1 MIKFKKVRY
10 KNFLSTGNKVSEI
23 QIDETRTSLIIGAN
37 GSGKSTFMDAIS
49 FGLFGK
55 SFRKVKLDQL
65 VNSINKKNCMVE
77 LEFETG
83 GKEYLIKRGIRPAKF
98 EIYVDG
104 EMNDQMASARD
115 SQDFLERYVLRMN
128 EKAFRQIVVLGSGS
142 FIPFMRL
149 GAGDRRSIIEDL
161 LDIQIFSIM
170 NDIVKQ
176 RIYDNASKLT
186 EIEHQ
191 IELLEQSIKL
201 QEKHIKEITA
211 NNLEAIDE
219 KRRELKKS
227 KKQIDVINEEI
238 KKLTIDIPD
247 YKSKQAKKERLQ
259 SYKSKIKSKHNH
271 IKGQIKLVTENS
283 ECPECTQ
290 EISEEHKKHTIE
302 NLGVKSDELEV
313 AINDIDT
320 EMSDITNRISEI
332 EDSLTKISE
341 KNSSITGINEYVS
354 KLESGLAESL
364 LKHTDQEMTPYGTLT
379 KSKEELDESHT
390 IKYDIQEKKHHLN
403 TVQELLKDSG
413 IKTIIIRNYLPLI
426 NQLINKYLSAL
437 NFYIN
442 FELDEAFIETIKSRG
457 RDAFQ
462 YSSFSE
468 GEKLRI
474 DLALLFT
481 WREVAKL
488 KSSVATNLLVLDEIF
503 DSSLDYT
510 GVEDFLGILNSLGD
524 DTHAFVISHKGDQ
537 ILDKFG
543 RVIALEKEQNFSKIV
558 EGK

>member
-1 MIKFKKVRY
+1 MIKFKTVRY
-10 KNFLSTGNKVSEI
+10 KNFLSTGNKVSEVR
-23 QIDETRTSLIIGAN
+23 IDDTRTSLIIGQN
-37 GSGKSTFMDAIS
+37 GAGKSTFMDAIS

-55 SFRKVKLDQL
+55 PFRKVKLDQL

-77 LEFETG
+77 LEFENG
-83 GKEYLIKRGIRPAKF
+83 GKEYLIKRGLRPAKF

-149 GAGDRRSIIEDL
+149 GAGDRRAIIEDL
-161 LDIQIFSIM
+161 LDIQIFSLM

-176 RIYDNASKLT
+176 RISDNSTRLT
-186 EIEHQ
+186 GVEHQ
-191 IELLEQSIKL
+191 IELLDQSIRL
-201 QEKHIKEITA
+201 QEEHLKEIQD
-211 NNLEAIDE
+211 NNAEAVKE
-219 KRRELKKS
+219 KKAELKKA
-227 KKQIDVINEEI
+227 KKQIEGIKNEIEELQDQVQDYTPH
-238 KKLTIDIPD
+238 KKKHRKL
-247 YKSKQAKKERLQ
+247 EE
-259 SYKSKIKSKHNH
+259 YKSKITSKQTH
-271 IKGQIKLVTENS
+271 IVGQIQLVNENS

-290 EISEEHKKHTIE
+290 EITEEHKTKVTE
-302 NLGVKSDELEV
+302 KLGGKADELKV
-313 AINDIDT
+313 AISDIDT
-320 EMSDITNRISEI
+320 EITELADRIDKI
-332 EDSLTKISE
+332 EDILTRISE
-341 KNSSITGINEYVS
+341 KNNSIMGINEYITQIETGLV
-354 KLESGLAESL
+354 ESAKKPKNDQAE
-364 LKHTDQEMTPYGTLT
+364 LT
-379 KSKEELDESHT
+379 KSKEDLDEARSN
-390 IKYDIQEKKHHLN
+390 KYDIQDQKHHLN

-413 IKTIIIRNYLPLI
+413 IKTLIIRNYLPLI

-442 FELDEAFIETIKSRG
+442 FQLDEAFNETIKSRG

-462 YSSFSE
+462 YGSFSE

-503 DSSLDYT
+503 DSSLDST

-543 RVIALEKEQNFSKIV
+543 RVIAIEKEGNFSRIS
-558 EGK
+558 

>member
-1 MIKFKKVRY
+1 MIKFKTVRY

-23 QIDETRTSLIIGAN
+23 RIDDTRTSLIIGPN

-65 VNSINKKNCMVE
+65 VNSINQKNCMVE
-77 LEFETG
+77 LEFETS
-83 GKEYLIKRGIRPAKF
+83 GKEYLIKRGLRPAKF
-98 EIYVDG
+98 EIYVNG

-149 GAGDRRSIIEDL
+149 AAGDRRAIIEDL
-161 LDIQIFSIM
+161 LDIQIFSLM

-176 RIYDNASKLT
+176 RISDNASNLV
-186 EIEHQ
+186 EVEHK

-201 QEKHIKEITA
+201 QEEHLKEIQENNEEAIKE
-211 NNLEAIDE
+211 
-219 KRRELKKS
+219 KKKELKKAQ
-227 KKQIDVINEEI
+227 KQIDGIKEEI
-238 KKLTIDIPD
+238 VELQGKVQD
-247 YKSKQAKKERLQ
+247 YKSKLAVLRKLENF
-259 SYKSKIKSKHNH
+259 KSKITSKQNH

-290 EISEEHKKHTIE
+290 EITEEHKNYTID
-302 NLGVKSDELEV
+302 NLGLKSDELKG
-313 AINDIDT
+313 AITDIDVQ
-320 EMSDITNRISEI
+320 MSEVEDRINKI
-332 EDSLTKISE
+332 ENILTKISE

-354 KLESGLAESL
+354 RLETGLLESIQ
-364 LKHTDQEMTPYGTLT
+364 KPKNDHEMLT
-379 KSKEELDESHT
+379 KNKENLDDSHT
-390 IKYDIQEKKHHLN
+390 TKYDIQEKKHHLN

-442 FELDEAFIETIKSRG
+442 FQLDESFNETIKSRG

-462 YSSFSE
+462 YGSFSE

-481 WREVAKL
+481 WREVARL

-503 DSSLDYT
+503 DSSLDSS

-543 RVIALEKEQNFSKIV
+543 RVIALEKQGNFSKIV

>member
-1 MIKFKKVRY
+1 MIKFKTVRY

-23 QIDETRTSLIIGAN
+23 RIDDTRTSLIIGSN

-55 SFRKVKLDQL
+55 PFRKVKLDQL

-77 LEFETG
+77 LEFENG
-83 GKEYLIKRGIRPAKF
+83 GKEYLIKRGLRPAKF

-149 GAGDRRSIIEDL
+149 SAGDRRAIIEDL
-161 LDIQIFSIM
+161 LDIQIFSVM

-176 RIYDNASKLT
+176 RISDNGSELV
-186 EIEHQ
+186 EVEHQ
-191 IELLEQSIKL
+191 IELLEQNIEL
-201 QEKHIKEITA
+201 QENHLKELHE
-211 NNLEAIDE
+211 NNLEVIDE
-219 KRRELKKS
+219 KKRELKKAQ
-227 KKQIDVINEEI
+227 KQIEGLKDEI

-247 YKSKQAKKERLQ
+247 FKSKRAKLETLRD
-259 SYKSKIKSKHNH
+259 YKSKITSKHNH
-271 IKGQIKLVTENS
+271 IVGQIKLVTENS

-290 EISEEHKKHTIE
+290 EITEEHKKYTID
-302 NLGVKSDELEV
+302 NLGLKSGELQEAIRVIDKEMLVVSNKIDETE
-313 AINDIDT
+313 DI
-320 EMSDITNRISEI
+320 
-332 EDSLTKISE
+332 LTKISE

-354 KLESGLAESL
+354 KLESGLEESL

-379 KSKEELDESHT
+379 KSKKELDESHT
-390 IKYDIQEKKHHLN
+390 IKYEIQEQKHHLN

-442 FELDEAFIETIKSRG
+442 FQLDEAFNETIKSRG

-462 YSSFSE
+462 YGSFSE

-503 DSSLDYT
+503 DSSLDST

-543 RVIALEKEQNFSKIV
+543 RVIALEKEQNFSKII

>member
-1 MIKFKKVRY
+1 MIKFKTVRY
-10 KNFLSTGNKVSEI
+10 KNFLSTGNKVSEVR
-23 QIDETRTSLIIGAN
+23 IDDTRTSLIIGQN
-37 GSGKSTFMDAIS
+37 GAGKSTFMDAIS

-55 SFRKVKLDQL
+55 PFRKVKLDQL

-83 GKEYLIKRGIRPAKF
+83 GKEYLIKRGLRPAKF

-149 GAGDRRSIIEDL
+149 GAGDRRAIIEDL
-161 LDIQIFSIM
+161 LDIQIFSLM

-176 RIYDNASKLT
+176 RISDNSTRLT
-186 EIEHQ
+186 GVEHQ
-191 IELLEQSIKL
+191 IELLDQSIRL
-201 QEKHIKEITA
+201 QEEHLKEIQD
-211 NNLEAIDE
+211 NNAEAVKE
-219 KRRELKKS
+219 KKAELKKA
-227 KKQIDVINEEI
+227 KKQIEGIKNEIEELQDQVQDYTPH
-238 KKLTIDIPD
+238 KKKHRKL
-247 YKSKQAKKERLQ
+247 EE
-259 SYKSKIKSKHNH
+259 YKSKITSKQTH
-271 IKGQIKLVTENS
+271 IVGQIQLVNENS

-290 EISEEHKKHTIE
+290 EITEEHKTKVTE
-302 NLGVKSDELEV
+302 KLGGKADELKV
-313 AINDIDT
+313 AISDIDT
-320 EMSDITNRISEI
+320 EITELADRIDKI
-332 EDSLTKISE
+332 EDILTRISE
-341 KNSSITGINEYVS
+341 KNNSIMGINEYITQIETGLV
-354 KLESGLAESL
+354 ESAKKPKNDQAE
-364 LKHTDQEMTPYGTLT
+364 LT
-379 KSKEELDESHT
+379 KSKEDLDEARSN
-390 IKYDIQEKKHHLN
+390 KYDIQDQKHHLN

-413 IKTIIIRNYLPLI
+413 IKTLIIRNYLPLI

-442 FELDEAFIETIKSRG
+442 FQLDEAFNETIKSRG

-462 YSSFSE
+462 YGSFSE

-503 DSSLDYT
+503 DSSLDST

-543 RVIALEKEQNFSKIV
+543 RVIAIEKEGNFSRIS
-558 EGK
+558 

>member
-1 MIKFKKVRY
+1 MIKFKSVRY
-10 KNFLSTGNKVSEI
+10 KNFLSTGNKVSEVR
-23 QIDETRTSLIIGAN
+23 IDDTRTSLIIGTN
-37 GSGKSTFMDAIS
+37 GAGKSTFMDAIS

-55 SFRKVKLDQL
+55 PFRKVKLDQM

-83 GKEYLIKRGIRPAKF
+83 GKEYLIKRGLRPAKF

-149 GAGDRRSIIEDL
+149 SAGDRRNIIEDL
-161 LDIQIFSIM
+161 LDIQIFSLM

-176 RIYDNASKLT
+176 RISDNGSRL
-186 EIEHQ
+186 IEVDHK
-191 IELLEQSIKL
+191 IELLNQSIQL
-201 QEKHIKEITA
+201 QEDHLKEIQE
-211 NNLEAIDE
+211 NNEEAVNE
-219 KRRELKKS
+219 KKAELKKA
-227 KKQIDVINEEI
+227 KKQIEGI
-238 KKLTIDIPD
+238 KKEI
-247 YKSKQAKKERLQ
+247 EELQ
-259 SYKSKIKSKHNH
+259 SKVQDYNPHKKKHRKLEEYKSKISSNQTH
-271 IKGQIKLVTENS
+271 ILGQIKLVNENS

-290 EISEEHKKHTIE
+290 EISEEHKNNVTEK
-302 NLGVKSDELEV
+302 LGEKSDELKV
-313 AINDIDT
+313 AISDIDT
-320 EMSDITNRISEI
+320 EMTDVANRIDEI
-332 EDSLTKISE
+332 EDILTRISE
-341 KNSSITGINEYVS
+341 KNNSIMGINEYVMQIETGL
-354 KLESGLAESL
+354 LESA
-364 LKHTDQEMTPYGTLT
+364 KKPKNDQIELT
-379 KSKEELDESHT
+379 KSKEDLDEART
-390 IKYDIQEKKHHLN
+390 IKYDIQDQKHHLN
-403 TVQELLKDSG
+403 TVQELLKDTG

-442 FELDEAFIETIKSRG
+442 FELDEAFNETIKSRG

-462 YSSFSE
+462 YGSFSE

-503 DSSLDYT
+503 DSSLDST

-543 RVIALEKEQNFSKIV
+543 RVITIQKDGNFSRI
-558 EGK
+558 E

>member
-1 MIKFKKVRY
+1 MIKFKTVRY
-10 KNFLSTGNKVSEI
+10 KNFLSTGNKVSEVR
-23 QIDETRTSLIIGAN
+23 IDDTRTSLIIGQN
-37 GSGKSTFMDAIS
+37 GAGKSTFMDAIS

-55 SFRKVKLDQL
+55 PFRKVKLDQL

-77 LEFETG
+77 LEFENG
-83 GKEYLIKRGIRPAKF
+83 GKEYLIKRGLRPAKF

-149 GAGDRRSIIEDL
+149 GAGDRRAIIEDL
-161 LDIQIFSIM
+161 LDIQIFSLM

-176 RIYDNASKLT
+176 RISDNSTRLT
-186 EIEHQ
+186 GVEHQ
-191 IELLEQSIKL
+191 IELLDQSIRL
-201 QEKHIKEITA
+201 QEEHLKEIQD
-211 NNLEAIDE
+211 NNAEAVKE
-219 KRRELKKS
+219 KKAELKKA
-227 KKQIDVINEEI
+227 KKQIEGIKNEIEELQDQVQDYTPH
-238 KKLTIDIPD
+238 KKKHRKL
-247 YKSKQAKKERLQ
+247 EE
-259 SYKSKIKSKHNH
+259 YKSKITSKQTH
-271 IKGQIKLVTENS
+271 IVGQIQLVNENS

-290 EISEEHKKHTIE
+290 EITEEHKTKVTE
-302 NLGVKSDELEV
+302 KLGGKADELKV
-313 AINDIDT
+313 AISDIDT
-320 EMSDITNRISEI
+320 EITELADRIDKI
-332 EDSLTKISE
+332 EDILTRISE
-341 KNSSITGINEYVS
+341 KNNSIMGINEYITQIETGLV
-354 KLESGLAESL
+354 ESAKKPKNDQAE
-364 LKHTDQEMTPYGTLT
+364 LT
-379 KSKEELDESHT
+379 KSKEDLDEARSN
-390 IKYDIQEKKHHLN
+390 KYDIQDQKHHLN

-413 IKTIIIRNYLPLI
+413 IKTLIIRNYLPLI

-442 FELDEAFIETIKSRG
+442 FQLDEAFNETIKSRG
-457 RDAFQ
+457 RAAFQ
-462 YSSFSE
+462 YGSFSE

-503 DSSLDYT
+503 DSSLDST

-543 RVIALEKEQNFSKIV
+543 RVIAIEKEGNFSRIS
-558 EGK
+558 

>member
-1 MIKFKKVRY
+1 MIKFKTVRY

-23 QIDETRTSLIIGAN
+23 HIADTRTSLIIGAN
-37 GSGKSTFMDAIS
+37 GAGKSTFMDAIS

-55 SFRKVKLDQL
+55 PFRKVKLDQM

-77 LEFETG
+77 LEFDTG
-83 GKEYLIKRGIRPAKF
+83 GKEYLIKRGLRPAKF
-98 EIYVDG
+98 EIYVNG

-149 GAGDRRSIIEDL
+149 SAGDRRAIIEDL
-161 LDIQIFSIM
+161 LAIQIFSLM

-176 RIYDNASKLT
+176 RISDNGSRL
-186 EIEHQ
+186 IEVDHK
-191 IELLEQSIKL
+191 IELLDQSIRL
-201 QEKHIKEITA
+201 QEEHLKEIQD
-211 NNLEAIDE
+211 NNEEAVNE
-219 KRRELKKS
+219 KKAELKKA
-227 KKQIDVINEEI
+227 KKQIEGI
-238 KKLTIDIPD
+238 KKEIEEFQEKVQD
-247 YKSKQAKKERLQ
+247 YKPHKTKHRKLNE
-259 SYKSKIKSKHNH
+259 YKSKITSNRDN
-271 IKGQIKLVTENS
+271 IYSQIKLVNENS
-283 ECPECTQ
+283 ECPDCTQ
-290 EISEEHKKHTIE
+290 ESSEEHKINVTEK
-302 NLGVKSDELEV
+302 LSKKSDELKDAISDISVEMTEV
-313 AINDIDT
+313 A
-320 EMSDITNRISEI
+320 NRIDEI
-332 EDSLTKISE
+332 EDILTKISE
-341 KNSSITGINEYVS
+341 KNNSIMGINEYIMQIETGL
-354 KLESGLAESL
+354 LESA
-364 LKHTDQEMTPYGTLT
+364 KKPKNDQVELT
-379 KSKEELDESHT
+379 KSKEDLDESRNT
-390 IKYDIQEKKHHLN
+390 KYDIQDQKHHLN
-403 TVQELLKDSG
+403 TVQELLKDTG

-442 FELDEAFIETIKSRG
+442 FELDEAFNETIKSRG

-462 YSSFSE
+462 YGSFSE

-488 KSSVATNLLVLDEIF
+488 NSSVATNLLVLDEIF
-503 DSSLDYT
+503 DSSLDST
-510 GVEDFLGILNSLGD
+510 GVEDFLGILNALGD

-543 RVIALEKEQNFSKIV
+543 RVISIEKDGNFSRI
-558 EGK
+558 E

>member
-1 MIKFKKVRY
+1 MIKFKTVRY

-23 QIDETRTSLIIGAN
+23 RIDDTRTSLIIGSN

-55 SFRKVKLDQL
+55 PFRKVKLDQL

-83 GKEYLIKRGIRPAKF
+83 GKEYLIKRGLRPAKF

-115 SQDFLERYVLRMN
+115 SQDFLERFVLRMN

-161 LDIQIFSIM
+161 LDIQIFSLM

-176 RIYDNASKLT
+176 RISNNGSEL
-186 EIEHQ
+186 IEVEHK

-201 QEKHIKEITA
+201 QEEHLKEIQD
-211 NNLEAIDE
+211 NNAEAVKE
-219 KRRELKKS
+219 KKAELKKA
-227 KKQIDVINEEI
+227 KKQIDGIKEEI
-238 KKLTIDIPD
+238 VELQSKVQD
-247 YKSKQAKKERLQ
+247 YKPHKAKHRKLDE
-259 SYKSKIKSKHNH
+259 YKSKIKSNQTH
-271 IKGQIKLVTENS
+271 ILGQIQLVNENS

-290 EISEEHKKHTIE
+290 EITEEHKTNVTEK
-302 NLGVKSDELEV
+302 LGKLAEEFAD
-313 AINDIDT
+313 AITEIDT
-320 EMSDITNRISEI
+320 EMSEVADRIDKI
-332 EDSLTKISE
+332 EDILTKIAE
-341 KNSSITGINEYVS
+341 KNSSITGINEYVTRLETGL
-354 KLESGLAESL
+354 LESIQKPKNDE
-364 LKHTDQEMTPYGTLT
+364 GTLI
-379 KSKEELDESHT
+379 KSKKELDESHT
-390 IKYDIQEKKHHLN
+390 IKYDIQEQKHHLN

-442 FELDEAFIETIKSRG
+442 FQLDEAFNETIKSRG

-462 YSSFSE
+462 YGSFSE

-543 RVIALEKEQNFSKIV
+543 RVIALEKDQNFSKIV
-558 EGK
+558 DGK

>member
-1 MIKFKKVRY
+1 MIKFKSVRY

-23 QIDETRTSLIIGAN
+23 HIDDTRTSLIIGTN

-55 SFRKVKLDQL
+55 PFRKVKLDQL
-65 VNSINKKNCMVE
+65 VNSINQKNCMVE

-83 GKEYLIKRGIRPAKF
+83 GKEYLIKRGLRPAKF

-161 LDIQIFSIM
+161 LDIQIFSLM

-176 RIYDNASKLT
+176 RISDNGSQL
-186 EIEHQ
+186 IEVEHK
-191 IELLEQSIKL
+191 IELLDHSIRL
-201 QEKHIKEITA
+201 QEEHLKEIQDNNEEAIKE
-211 NNLEAIDE
+211 
-219 KRRELKKS
+219 KKKELKKAQT
-227 KKQIDVINEEI
+227 QIEGIHKEIEELQVKI
-238 KKLTIDIPD
+238 QD
-247 YKSKQAKKERLQ
+247 YKSKQSKHRKLEG
-259 SYKSKIKSKHNH
+259 YKSKITSKQNN
-271 IKGQIKLVTENS
+271 IKGQIKIVTENS

-290 EISEEHKKHTIE
+290 EITEEHKKYAIE
-302 NLGVKSDELEV
+302 NLGLKSGELEV

-320 EMSDITNRISEI
+320 EMLDVANRIKEI
-332 EDSLTKISE
+332 EDILTKIAE

-354 KLESGLAESL
+354 RLESGLLESIQKPKNDQKT
-364 LKHTDQEMTPYGTLT
+364 LK

-390 IKYDIQEKKHHLN
+390 TKYDIQEQKHHLN

-442 FELDEAFIETIKSRG
+442 FQLDEAFNETIKSRG

-462 YSSFSE
+462 YGSFSE

-543 RVIALEKEQNFSKIV
+543 RVIALEKDQNFSKIV

>member
-1 MIKFKKVRY
+1 MIKFKTVRY
-10 KNFLSTGNKVSEI
+10 KNFLSTGNKVSEVR
-23 QIDETRTSLIIGAN
+23 IDDTRTSLIIGQN
-37 GSGKSTFMDAIS
+37 GAGKSTFMDAIS

-55 SFRKVKLDQL
+55 PFRKVKLDQL

-77 LEFETG
+77 LEFENG
-83 GKEYLIKRGIRPAKF
+83 GKEYLIKRGLRPAKF

-128 EKAFRQIVVLGSGS
+128 EKAFRQIVVLVSGS

-149 GAGDRRSIIEDL
+149 GAGDRRAIIEDL
-161 LDIQIFSIM
+161 LDIQIFSLM

-176 RIYDNASKLT
+176 RISDNSTRLT
-186 EIEHQ
+186 GVEHQ
-191 IELLEQSIKL
+191 IELLDQSIRL
-201 QEKHIKEITA
+201 QEEHLKEIQD
-211 NNLEAIDE
+211 NNAEAVKE
-219 KRRELKKS
+219 KKAELKKA
-227 KKQIDVINEEI
+227 KKQIEGIKNEIEELQDQVQDYTPH
-238 KKLTIDIPD
+238 KKKHRKL
-247 YKSKQAKKERLQ
+247 EE
-259 SYKSKIKSKHNH
+259 YKSKITSKQTH
-271 IKGQIKLVTENS
+271 IVGQIQLVNENS

-290 EISEEHKKHTIE
+290 EITEEHKTKVTE
-302 NLGVKSDELEV
+302 KLGGKADELKV
-313 AINDIDT
+313 AISDIDT
-320 EMSDITNRISEI
+320 EITELADRIDKI
-332 EDSLTKISE
+332 EDILTRISE
-341 KNSSITGINEYVS
+341 KNNSIMGINEYITQIETGLV
-354 KLESGLAESL
+354 ESAKKPKNDQAE
-364 LKHTDQEMTPYGTLT
+364 LT
-379 KSKEELDESHT
+379 KSKEDLDEARSN
-390 IKYDIQEKKHHLN
+390 KYDIQDQKHHLN

-413 IKTIIIRNYLPLI
+413 IKTLIIRNYLPLI

-442 FELDEAFIETIKSRG
+442 FQLDEAFNETIKSRG

-462 YSSFSE
+462 YGSFSE

-503 DSSLDYT
+503 DSSLDST

-543 RVIALEKEQNFSKIV
+543 RVIAIEKEGNFSRIS
-558 EGK
+558 

>member
-1 MIKFKKVRY
+1 MIKFKTVRY

-23 QIDETRTSLIIGAN
+23 RIDDTRTSLIIGPN

-65 VNSINKKNCMVE
+65 VNSINQKNCMVE
-77 LEFETG
+77 LEFETN
-83 GKEYLIKRGIRPAKF
+83 GKEYLIKRGLRPAKF

-104 EMNDQMASARD
+104 KMNDQMASARD

-161 LDIQIFSIM
+161 LDIQIFSLM

-176 RIYDNASKLT
+176 RISDNGSRLV
-186 EIEHQ
+186 EVEHQ

-201 QEKHIKEITA
+201 QETHLKEIQDH
-211 NNLEAIDE
+211 NEEALNE
-219 KRRELKKS
+219 KKQEWAKA
-227 KKQIDVINEEI
+227 KKQIKELKDEI
-238 KKLTIDIPD
+238 QELRIDIPD
-247 YKSKQAKKERLQ
+247 FKSKQAKQQRLGD
-259 SYKSKIKSKHNH
+259 YKSKITTKHNH
-271 IKGQIKLVTENS
+271 IVGQIKLVTENS

-290 EISEEHKKHTIE
+290 EITEEHKTYVTEK
-302 NLGVKSDELEV
+302 LGKETDELKE
-313 AINDIDT
+313 AITDIDT
-320 EMSDITNRISEI
+320 EMTDIADRIDKI
-332 EDSLTKISE
+332 EDILTKIAE

-354 KLESGLAESL
+354 RLETGLTEDIEKPKVSQDL
-364 LKHTDQEMTPYGTLT
+364 LKDAKEDLDKNHTT
-379 KSKEELDESHT
+379 
-390 IKYDIQEKKHHLN
+390 KYDVQEQKHHLN

-442 FELDEAFIETIKSRG
+442 FELDEAFNETIKSRG

-462 YSSFSE
+462 YGSFSE

-481 WREVAKL
+481 WREVARL

-503 DSSLDYT
+503 DSSLDST
-510 GVEDFLGILNSLGD
+510 GIEDFLGILNALGD

>member
-1 MIKFKKVRY
+1 MIKFKTVRY
-10 KNFLSTGNKVSEI
+10 KNFLSTGNKVSEVR
-23 QIDETRTSLIIGAN
+23 IDDTRTSLIIGQN
-37 GSGKSTFMDAIS
+37 GAGKSTFMDAIS

-55 SFRKVKLDQL
+55 PFRKVKLDQL

-77 LEFETG
+77 LEFENG
-83 GKEYLIKRGIRPAKF
+83 GKEYLIKRGLRPAKF

-149 GAGDRRSIIEDL
+149 GAGDRRAIIEDL
-161 LDIQIFSIM
+161 LDIQIFSLM

-176 RIYDNASKLT
+176 RISDNSTRLT
-186 EIEHQ
+186 GVEHQ
-191 IELLEQSIKL
+191 IELLDQSIRL
-201 QEKHIKEITA
+201 QEEHLKEIQD
-211 NNLEAIDE
+211 NNAEAVKE
-219 KRRELKKS
+219 KKAELKKA
-227 KKQIDVINEEI
+227 KKQIEGIKNEIEELQDQVQDYTPH
-238 KKLTIDIPD
+238 KKKHRKL
-247 YKSKQAKKERLQ
+247 EE
-259 SYKSKIKSKHNH
+259 YKSKITSKQTH
-271 IKGQIKLVTENS
+271 IVGQIQLVNENS

-290 EISEEHKKHTIE
+290 EITEEHKTKVTE
-302 NLGVKSDELEV
+302 KLGGKADELKV
-313 AINDIDT
+313 AISDIDT
-320 EMSDITNRISEI
+320 EITELADRIDKI
-332 EDSLTKISE
+332 EDILTRISE
-341 KNSSITGINEYVS
+341 KNNSIMGINEYITQIETGLV
-354 KLESGLAESL
+354 ESAKKPKNDQAE
-364 LKHTDQEMTPYGTLT
+364 LT
-379 KSKEELDESHT
+379 KSKEDLDEARSN
-390 IKYDIQEKKHHLN
+390 KYDIQDQKHHLN

-413 IKTIIIRNYLPLI
+413 IKTLIIRNYLPLI

-442 FELDEAFIETIKSRG
+442 FQLDEAFNATIKSRG
-457 RDAFQ
+457 RAAFQ
-462 YSSFSE
+462 YGSFSE

-503 DSSLDYT
+503 DSSLDST

-543 RVIALEKEQNFSKIV
+543 RVIAIEKEGNFSRIS
-558 EGK
+558 